1 MLKWVTKL
9 NFYTTNTRKGPI
21 IRTSINYNKSGAHY
35 RQSEMSM
42 IIMKHMKLI
51 TIVTVI
57 KKLERVSQSM
67 QEYARVCQGMPEYA

>member
-21 IRTSINYNKSGAHY
+21 IRTSINHNKNGANY
-35 RQSEMSM
+35 RQSKMSM

-57 KKLERVSQSM
+57 KNLRESQSM
-67 QEYARVCQGMPEYA
+67 QDYARVCQGMQEYA

>member
-9 NFYTTNTRKGPI
+9 NFYTTKTRKGPI
-21 IRTSINYNKSGAHY
+21 IRTSINYNKGGAHY
-35 RQSEMSM
+35 RQSNMSM

-57 KKLERVSQSM
+57 KNLRESQSM
-67 QEYARVCQGMPEYA
+67 QDYARVCQGMQEYA

>member
-21 IRTSINYNKSGAHY
+21 IRTSINYNKGGAHY
-35 RQSEMSM
+35 RQSKMSM

-57 KKLERVSQSM
+57 KNLRESQSM
-67 QEYARVCQGMPEYA
+67 QDYARVCQGMQEYA